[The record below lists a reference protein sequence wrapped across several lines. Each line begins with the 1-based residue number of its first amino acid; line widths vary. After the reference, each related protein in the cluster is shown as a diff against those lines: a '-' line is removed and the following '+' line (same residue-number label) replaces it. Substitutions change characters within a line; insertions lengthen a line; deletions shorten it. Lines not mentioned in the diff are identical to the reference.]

1 MKKIKYYIILLIGL
15 FLINT
20 KVYAASASL
29 SVSTSNVKVGESF
42 TITVNASS
50 VAAWNIHVNASGPVS
65 NCSIN
70 QADATS
76 DALDT
81 NKSFSTTCSAMGEG
95 TISISLSGDVTS
107 ASDPDNAVTISDSTS
122 ITAIQTASNNE
133 NNNSNNNSNNNQ
145 APVTNTVP
153 TEPDKNDDKKSKNNN
168 VKEISIEGQKLE
180 KIDNN
185 NYTLSVGNSVTSIK
199 INCVPEDNKAK
210 VSGNGVHEINVGD
223 NNIEIIVTSESGVQ
237 NKINIK
243 VNRKEASSL
252 DNLDELLE
260 TEKDINV
267 NIKSDTV
274 INSETLEKIKNSKK
288 TVSFNL
294 NDENNKLI
302 YSIVVDGSKL
312 DNTNEFSTV
321 INKNPDS
328 KKDILKKS
336 NYSDGIYI
344 NINKDKKIP
353 KGVKIK
359 LFVGDKYEN
368 NDKVSIYSY
377 GKDLSLIK
385 ENVKVTGGYI
395 EFTPDKNND
404 YLITMSKLFEETP
417 KVDKSISIPTLVLIG
432 LLSVLVILNIYV
444 LFKKF
449 ISIRKQRNQF

>member
-1 MKKIKYYIILLIGL
+1 MKKIKYFIILLIGL

-81 NKSFSTTCSAMGEG
+81 NKTFSTTCSAMGEG

-107 ASDPDNAVTISDSTS
+107 ASDPDNAVIVSDSTS

-145 APVTNTVP
+145 ASVNNAVSN
-153 TEPDKNDDKKSKNNN
+153 EQDKTDDKKSKNNN
-168 VKEISIEGQKLE
+168 VKEISVEGQKLE

-185 NYTLSVGNSVTSIK
+185 NYSLSVGNSVTSIK

-243 VNRKEASSL
+243 E
-252 DNLDELLE
+252 
-260 TEKDINV
+260 IYFY
-267 NIKSDTV
+267 
-274 INSETLEKIKNSKK
+274 TLEKSCI
-288 TVSFNL
+288 FA
-294 NDENNKLI
+294 
-302 YSIVVDGSKL
+302 
-312 DNTNEFSTV
+312 
-321 INKNPDS
+321 
-328 KKDILKKS
+328 
-336 NYSDGIYI
+336 SDLRRMG
-344 NINKDKKIP
+344 KHVWP
-353 KGVKIK
+353 
-359 LFVGDKYEN
+359 LSSVG
-368 NDKVSIYSY
+368 
-377 GKDLSLIK
+377 
-385 ENVKVTGGYI
+385 
-395 EFTPDKNND
+395 
-404 YLITMSKLFEETP
+404 
-417 KVDKSISIPTLVLIG
+417 
-432 LLSVLVILNIYV
+432 
-444 LFKKF
+444 
-449 ISIRKQRNQF
+449 